1 MGTGFLGVVNVD
13 VAPEYG
19 TPTTGGLRAMPGTG
33 VKTLK
38 GGLCNR
44 ASSSLCLTG
53 IGGVGGGALKGTRM
67 VRTCLRDGNV
77 LGAWGTWDTSMPYG
91 VLDVCITGNGTPAY
105 LGLNMYGILGIGTL
119 IRGGGT

>member
-19 TPTTGGLRAMPGTG
+19 TPTTEGLRAMPGTG

-44 ASSSLCLTG
+44 ASSSLCLRG
-53 IGGVGGGALKGTRM
+53 IGGVGGGALKGTLI
-67 VRTCLRDGNV
+67 VRTCRREGNA

-91 VLDVCITGNGTPAY
+91 MGFWPSASPEMGPLSIWD
-105 LGLNMYGILGIGTL
+105 
-119 IRGGGT
+119 